1 MYFAHAIQSRRGR
14 TGAALIILAIIGILI
29 AAVAW
34 LSRMPGHEAMK
45 RLAILAVLLLNLA
58 LVFL

>member
-1 MYFAHAIQSRRGR
+1 MFAGSMSRKVHPTASAIRVFS
-14 TGAALIILAIIGILI
+14 IE
-29 AAVAW
+29 
-34 LSRMPGHEAMK
+34 SRMPGHEAMK

>member
-1 MYFAHAIQSRRGR
+1 MSR
-14 TGAALIILAIIGILI
+14 IG
-29 AAVAW
+29 VE
-34 LSRMPGHEAMK
+34 SRMPGQEEMK

>member
-1 MYFAHAIQSRRGR
+1 MFAGSISRKVHPTAAIRVF
-14 TGAALIILAIIGILI
+14 GIE
-29 AAVAW
+29 
-34 LSRMPGHEAMK
+34 SRMPGHEAMK